1 MQLNRA
7 LLITVIVMV
16 ITTALLCILQLWT
29 EIIPWEFFIKTLITL
44 GILAVLAG
52 LIMVIK
58 ADLSSNKKLKDDNYL
73 D

>member
-16 ITTALLCILQLWT
+16 VAAALLCILQLWT

-44 GILAVLAG
+44 GILTVLAG